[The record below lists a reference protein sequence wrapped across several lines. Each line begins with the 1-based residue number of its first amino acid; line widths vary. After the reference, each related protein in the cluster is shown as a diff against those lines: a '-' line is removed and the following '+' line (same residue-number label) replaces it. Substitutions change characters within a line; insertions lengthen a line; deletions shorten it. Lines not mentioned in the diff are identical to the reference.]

1 MGFFTQSGEA
11 DELLEQHLVLLL
23 DKATFDAEAGVGE
36 VLADVVLDGLLP
48 DAAWRSRCELCSMR
62 RCAPPANRPAQP
74 MRRFAPPA

>member
-36 VLADVVLDGLLP
+36 VLAHVVLHGLLP
-48 DAAWRSRCELCSMR
+48 DAACVEI
-62 RCAPPANRPAQP
+62 NIGRPTPFDAMLSP
-74 MRRFAPPA
+74 